1 MQRQFLQTKL
11 VVNQPGD
18 AYEKEAERVADTV
31 IGMPDAITTGER
43 LRQACPGTVQRCT
56 CGKSGGEM
64 GQCEECQAG
73 SMSIQRTAS
82 GDSPAEAAPPIV
94 HEVMRNPGQPLDA
107 ATRSFMEPRFGMDFG
122 GVRVH
127 TDAKASESARAVN
140 ALAYTVGCEIA
151 FGSRQYAPSTPSGQR
166 LLAHELAHVI
176 QQGGG
181 APKTVSIG
189 SPAARSS
196 ETPGHIEG
204 SHASTG
210 QLQKRSNHDALQ
222 RSSCPKPPTHI
233 GDTPVP
239 EDLECEETNET
250 VRGQLFFFCEDSDV
264 LTDES
269 EARLTNL
276 VPALQQLPKLD
287 IHGYASPEGPKGR
300 EQAYNLALS
309 CYRARSVAAFLA
321 SKGVLNSRVQVF
333 KHGGTIEFGKKERNR
348 AVVIPKVV
356 PVSPAPLQN
365 RFRVAALSFLACVAC
380 NPFTD
385 DSAVT
390 TSPLDPPQHE
400 PLSGSSFRMKHWIEA
415 EVVSDDSIHIRSS
428 RIVNTGREAGV
439 SGYCGNS
446 FPATVVSKTGPV
458 GPTVGSDPIH
468 GESVEWESELVT
480 RVNADVPATLPDA
493 PCGPLGNNPKIPP
506 ISNRFRMRLF
516 ADGTRESAFLSA
528 STFPFQHLYEDGAVK
543 KFSGIPVR
551 PAIDFDAWATST
563 GVSTLEADIGFRA
576 LRTACCTGKGVPG
589 CVCSCHAGN
598 SKVPTGFGVPTGDLI
613 NACIFGA
620 APALKL
626 KGCPSPCKPAGKECP
641 IPTLPSNP

>member
-1 MQRQFLQTKL
+1 MQRLLISAVLQPKL
-11 VVNQPGD
+11 TINQAGD
-18 AYEKEAERVADTV
+18 AYEKEADRVADAV
-31 IGMPDAITTGER
+31 MRMPDSRNAPLPGITSLTPGGLQRMCSECEHELQR
-43 LRQACPGTVQRCT
+43 SPLTIQRACSKCQANINSEPDLSLQAKQTPGSVPDVGPATAAQIGVLRG
-56 CGKSGGEM
+56 GGESLPAP
-64 GQCEECQAG
+64 E
-73 SMSIQRTAS
+73 RTFFES
-82 GDSPAEAAPPIV
+82 RLGY
-94 HEVMRNPGQPLDA
+94 
-107 ATRSFMEPRFGMDFG
+107 DFG
-122 GVRVH
+122 GVRIH
-127 TDAKASESARAVN
+127 TNDQAAHTAKQVE
-140 ALAYTVGCEIA
+140 ALAFTTGRDIV
-151 FGSRQYAPSTPSGQR
+151 FGAGQYRPGDAAGRR
-166 LLAHELAHVI
+166 LMAHELTHVV
-176 QQGGG
+176 QQSGGH
-181 APKTVSIG
+181 
-189 SPAARSS
+189 
-196 ETPGHIEG
+196 E
-204 SHASTG
+204 STG
-210 QLQKRSNHDALQ
+210 QLQKRSNDDVLQ
-222 RSSCPKPPTHI
+222 RSVCPKPPTHI

-239 EDLECEETNET
+239 ADLECEETNET

-321 SKGVLNSRVQVF
+321 NKGVLNTRMQVF

-348 AVVIPKVV
+348 AVMIPNVV
-356 PVSPAPLQN
+356 PSSPAPLQN

-390 TSPLDPPQHE
+390 TSPLSPPQHE
-400 PLSGSSFRMKHWIEA
+400 PLSGSSFRMKHWIDA

-428 RIVNTGREAGV
+428 RIVETGRETGV

-446 FPATVVSKTGPV
+446 FPATVVSKSGPV
-458 GPTVGSDPIH
+458 GPTAGADPIH

-493 PCGPLGNNPKIPP
+493 PCGPLGHNPKIPP
-506 ISNRFRMRLF
+506 ISNRFRIRMF

-528 STFPFQHLYEDGAVK
+528 STFPFQHLYEDGIVK
-543 KFSGIPVR
+543 KFNGIPVR
-551 PAIDFDAWATST
+551 PTIDFDAWATST

-589 CVCSCHAGN
+589 CACSCHAGN
-598 SKVPTGFGVPTGDLI
+598 SEVPTGFGVPTGDLI
-613 NACIFGA
+613 NACLGA
-620 APALKL
+620 GAALKL
-626 KGCPSPCKPAGKECP
+626 AGCPSPCKPAGKECP